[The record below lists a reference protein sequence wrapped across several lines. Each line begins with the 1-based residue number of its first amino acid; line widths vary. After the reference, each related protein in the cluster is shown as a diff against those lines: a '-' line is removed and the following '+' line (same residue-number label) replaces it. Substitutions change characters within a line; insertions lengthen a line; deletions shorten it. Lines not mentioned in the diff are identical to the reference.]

1 MADEPFA
8 TIVPL
13 PENRSALAAARDLF
27 DTLQTPGPTIPL
39 LFLHGPSGV
48 GKSLLVHAL
57 AEALP
62 LRQVCTLTG
71 GNFPLP
77 NVTDEDP
84 FPAALAT
91 KKPTGDESPN
101 EPTEDESGND
111 AWPRLK
117 EARRADLLIVE
128 DLQHLPLRAGDAFVN
143 LLDTR
148 QRRQLPTVATALVG
162 PRHLAFRGHAFPAR
176 LTNRLAGGLVVAID
190 PLPVASRLALL
201 QTLAERIGL
210 DLDDDVMTWLA
221 EHLIGGGRQLQ
232 GSLNQ
237 IATLQKLQ
245 RKPLTLEQIRQH
257 FQGQI
262 EAQAP
267 TVERI
272 VAHVGG
278 HYQVKPSVLRSAQR
292 SKHVVLPRQVSM
304 YLARQLTPLSL
315 QQIGKFF
322 GGRDHTTV
330 MHACK
335 KIEEALQTD
344 LELGGTVRQM
354 SAELS

>member
-1 MADEPFA
+1 MADEPFQNV
-8 TIVPL
+8 VPL
-13 PENRSALAAARDLF
+13 PENRSALAAARELLDAFQQAIPL
-27 DTLQTPGPTIPL
+27 LPL

-48 GKSLLVHAL
+48 GKSLLVHSL

-62 LRQVCTLTG
+62 LRNVCLLTG
-71 GNFPLP
+71 GAFPLP
-77 NVTDEDP
+77 NMIDEDP
-84 FPAALAT
+84 FPTPGSPKLPA
-91 KKPTGDESPN
+91 PSDDE
-101 EPTEDESGND
+101 EPDD

-117 EARRADLLIVE
+117 EARKADLLIVE

-143 LLDTR
+143 LLDRR

-162 PRHLAFRGHAFPAR
+162 PRHLAFRGTAFPAR
-176 LTNRLAGGLVVAID
+176 LTNRLAGGLVVAVD
-190 PLPVASRLALL
+190 PLPVTSRLTLL
-201 QTLAERIGL
+201 RTLAERL
-210 DLDDDVMTWLA
+210 DLDLDEAVLAWLA

-272 VAHVGG
+272 VAHVSG

-344 LELGGTVRQM
+344 FELSGAVRQM